1 MNGFLPSAASNS
13 ATEHQHQQH
22 LPYALSPAALLAT
35 STSTTTATSSSRS
48 SSPSTIATT
57 TTTTTTSPSLLS
69 AQPPS
74 FWTPLAAAM
83 AQTFQPMQPPPPFK
97 RQRTSTST
105 GLTSSNN
112 NTADPQAMLIPPSAS
127 TSSVLHYPPHFSPP
141 SPSFAFDD
149 DSNVFSPSAL
159 SPLHHS
165 TSSDPFPFP
174 FIDTSSGL
182 MPLPLPE
189 LRNDPHSIS
198 VHHLDP
204 ARSDPSSLLSPY
216 AAPSSTLFLPP
227 QQQQQQQQ
235 HLQPQPMAHL
245 QAQSIPIPGML
256 PPTASSATNNAYSAT
271 PNYAHLLNNNN
282 PTSSTL
288 QHLSTGLHPSASSPS
303 YSVPLALN
311 YPAGQSAIPT
321 YPPPQPPAPESNAPP
336 RRARNTK
343 RKANEGEEGAASAS
357 APTSKKGRK
366 KKEPQSQSQAQ
377 TRHNQDV
384 ESLLS
389 SAAQP
394 MSSSYTSSS
403 AASTRAGVPATATA
417 AAATVANDDEPLYV
431 NAKQYNRILA
441 RRASRTRMHQS
452 HARKLLQTAHR
463 ALNAA
468 VSVGSEA
475 GEEREKVEDELEQA
489 IGALD
494 LRSTLVSGP
503 AADVGKEGEKGW
515 DDEAKLAQ
523 TVQLIF
529 SAAAVAE
536 EEEGEGDSSRRTQDA
551 VRELKAALV
560 RMGGPGG
567 VSPGPGRAS
576 GSSSK
581 NKKPYQH
588 ESRHKHAM
596 RRPRGPGGRFLTADE
611 IKALEAQQGQAP
623 GASGSGSG
631 SNDAGSK
638 AS

>member
-13 ATEHQHQQH
+13 ASTSS
-22 LPYALSPAALLAT
+22 LPSYALSPAALLAST
-35 STSTTTATSSSRS
+35 TSTTTATSSSRS
-48 SSPSTIATT
+48 SSPSTIA
-57 TTTTTTSPSLLS
+57 TTTTSPSLLS

-105 GLTSSNN
+105 GLTSS

-216 AAPSSTLFLPP
+216 AASSSTLFLPP
-227 QQQQQQQQ
+227 QQQQ
-235 HLQPQPMAHL
+235 HLQSQPMAHL

-256 PPTASSATNNAYSAT
+256 PPTASSTTNNAYSTT
-271 PNYAHLLNNNN
+271 PNYAHLLNNN

-288 QHLSTGLHPSASSPS
+288 QHLSTGVHPSASSPS

-311 YPAGQSAIPT
+311 YPAGQSAVPT
-321 YPPPQPPAPESNAPP
+321 YPPPQPPATESNAPP

-343 RKANEGEEGAASAS
+343 RKANDGGEGAASAS
-357 APTSKKGRK
+357 ASTSKKGRK
-366 KKEPQSQSQAQ
+366 KKEPQSQAQ
-377 TRHNQDV
+377 PQTQHNKDI

-389 SAAQP
+389 STAQP

-403 AASTRAGVPATATA
+403 TASVRAGLPAT
-417 AAATVANDDEPLYV
+417 AATVANDDEPLYV
-431 NAKQYNRILA
+431 NAKQYHRILA
-441 RRASRTRMHQS
+441 RRASRARMHQS

-468 VSVGSEA
+468 FSVGSEA

-494 LRSTLVSGP
+494 LRSTLVAGP
-503 AADVGKEGEKGW
+503 PADAGKEGEKGW
-515 DDEAKLAQ
+515 DDETKLAQ

-536 EEEGEGDSSRRTQDA
+536 EEEGEGDSSRRKQDA

-567 VSPGPGRAS
+567 AGPGPGRAS
-576 GSSSK
+576 GSSLK

-623 GASGSGSG
+623 GVASGSGSG

>member
-13 ATEHQHQQH
+13 AATSS
-22 LPYALSPAALLAT
+22 LPSYTLSPAALLASTT
-35 STSTTTATSSSRS
+35 STTTTATSSSRS
-48 SSPSTIATT
+48 SSPSTIAT

-105 GLTSSNN
+105 GLTSSNT
-112 NTADPQAMLIPPSAS
+112 TADPQAMLIPPSAS

-227 QQQQQQQQ
+227 QQQQ
-235 HLQPQPMAHL
+235 HLQSQPMAHL

-271 PNYAHLLNNNN
+271 PNYAHLLNNN

-288 QHLSTGLHPSASSPS
+288 QHLSTGVHPSASSPS

-311 YPAGQSAIPT
+311 FAAGQSAIPT
-321 YPPPQPPAPESNAPP
+321 YPPPQPPATESNAPP

-343 RKANEGEEGAASAS
+343 RKANEGEEGAASTS

-366 KKEPQSQSQAQ
+366 KKESQSQAQ
-377 TRHNQDV
+377 AQTQHNKDI

-389 SAAQP
+389 SSAQP

-403 AASTRAGVPATATA
+403 TASVRAGLPAT
-417 AAATVANDDEPLYV
+417 AATVANDDEPLYV

-441 RRASRTRMHQS
+441 RRASRARMHQS

-494 LRSTLVSGP
+494 LRSTLVAGP
-503 AADVGKEGEKGW
+503 VADAGKEGEKGW

-536 EEEGEGDSSRRTQDA
+536 EEEGEGKKADSSRRTQDA

-560 RMGGPGG
+560 RMGGPGSAG
-567 VSPGPGRAS
+567 PGPGRAS
-576 GSSSK
+576 GSSLK

-623 GASGSGSG
+623 GAASGSGSG